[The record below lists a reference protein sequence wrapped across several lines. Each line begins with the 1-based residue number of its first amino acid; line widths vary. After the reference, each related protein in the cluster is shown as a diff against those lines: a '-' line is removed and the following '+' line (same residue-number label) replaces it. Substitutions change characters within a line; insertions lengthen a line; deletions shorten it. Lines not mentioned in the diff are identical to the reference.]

1 MTATTLVAL
10 SATALSVGTALVVLL
25 ATALVVLSAT
35 ALSVG
40 TALVVLL
47 ATALVVL
54 LATALV
60 VLSATALSAG
70 TALVVLLAT
79 ALSGAKQVGQHIDA
93 QLGSGAYSCESRV
106 RDHCGTRGSP

>member
-40 TALVVLL
+40 
-47 ATALVVL
+47 TALVVL